1 MGNLFKALLAL
12 GVVAGGAAAVMAYKK
27 RKELEDYDYED
38 LDDDFDDCIDDTTPE
53 EDLDKVEEPVEDV
66 DLADKVGEAA
76 EDAAD
81 KVSDVAEELADKA
94 EESVENL
101 EDKVDELKDS
111 FFGDDE

>member
-1 MGNLFKALLAL
+1 MGNIFKALLAI

-53 EDLDKVEEPVEDV
+53 EDLDKVEEPVDDV

-76 EDAAD
+76 EDL
-81 KVSDVAEELADKA
+81 AEKA
-94 EESVENL
+94 EEAVEDL
-101 EDKVDELKDS
+101 AEKAEEFKDS
-111 FFGDDE
+111 LTDDE